1 MNVLLTGAFG
11 NVGVSTLEELLQQG
25 HRVRCFDLRTPANER
40 TARHYRDRIEVMWG
54 DLRHPQE
61 VAAAV
66 VGQDVVIHVAFIIPK
81 MSATGI
87 ESEQQ
92 PALAEA
98 VNIGGTR
105 NLVRAM
111 QQQPVPPRLIFT
123 SSLHVYGRTQDLPP
137 PRTVAETPHP
147 IEHYA
152 RHKLACEQMIRTSG
166 LTWAIL
172 RLAATFPIALK
183 LDPGM
188 FDVPLANRMEYVHT
202 RDVGLAL
209 ANAVSSDDIW
219 GKTLLIGGGPRCQH
233 IFGDMVARIMAALGL
248 PMLPQEAFATVP
260 FATDWLD
267 TAESERLLHYQTR
280 TLDDF
285 LRDMVRLMGPRA
297 QFVRLFRPV
306 VRRSLLQQSV
316 HWRRKVA
323 GARTRQPAWAGKVA
337 LITGASGGIGAAVA
351 RGLAQQGLRVA
362 LVGRR
367 VERLDLL
374 ADEIRR
380 DGGQAHVIAADLTDE
395 GERQRVIEAAD
406 ALGELE
412 VLVNCAGFG
421 WYGFGS
427 DMAWPV
433 AAQMIQTNLAAVAHL
448 TLLALPAMRARNSG
462 HIINIG
468 SISGSLPMQGIAVYS
483 ATKSFVDSFTTAL
496 YRELVGTHI
505 KVSVV
510 RPGPVRTEF
519 FDRSEQQA
527 GGRRIPAERFAVT
540 PEAVGRKVARL
551 LRRPRRVAYVPGWL
565 GFVPWV
571 EPLFGGL
578 IDRLGPLL
586 LRRSASTRRQV
597 RGQAIGPVH

>member
-11 NVGVSTLEELLQQG
+11 NVGVSTLDELLKQG
-25 HRVRCFDLRTPANER
+25 HHVRCFDLRTPANER
-40 TARHYRDRIEVMWG
+40 TARHYRDRIEVVWG
-54 DLRHPQE
+54 DLRHPEE

-66 VGQDVVIHVAFIIPK
+66 AGQDVVIHVAFIIPK

-98 VNIGGTR
+98 VNVGGTR
-105 NLVRAM
+105 NLIRAM
-111 QQQPVPPRLIFT
+111 EQQPVPPRLIFT
-123 SSLHVYGRTQDLPP
+123 SSLHIYGRTQNLPP
-137 PRTVAETPHP
+137 PRTVNEAPRP

-152 RHKLACEQMIRTSG
+152 KHKLACEEMIRASG
-166 LTWAIL
+166 LEWAIL

-188 FDVPLANRMEYVHT
+188 FDVPLDNRLEYVHT

-209 ANAVSSDDIW
+209 ANAVSSQEIW
-219 GKTLLIGGGPRCQH
+219 GKTLLIGGGPRCQY
-233 IFGDMVARIMAALGL
+233 IFGDVVARIMGVLGL
-248 PMLPQEAFATVP
+248 PMLPKEAFTTVP
-260 FATDWLD
+260 FPTDWLD
-267 TAESERLLHYQTR
+267 TEESQRLLRYQTR

-285 LRDMVRLMGPRA
+285 LKDMVKLMGLRA
-297 QFVRLFRPV
+297 HLVRLFRPIV
-306 VRRSLLQQSV
+306 QHSLLQQSV

-323 GARTRQPAWAGKVA
+323 GMRARQPDWTGKIA

-351 RGLAQQGLRVA
+351 RELALQGLRTV

-367 VERLDLL
+367 IERLDLL

-380 DGGQAHVIAADLTDE
+380 NGGEAYVIVADLTDE
-395 GERQRVIEAAD
+395 EERQRVLTEAN
-406 ALGELE
+406 ALGELA
-412 VLVNCAGFG
+412 VLANCAGFG

-427 DMAWPV
+427 EMTWPV

-448 TLLALPAMRARNSG
+448 TLLALRDMRARNSG

-483 ATKSFVDSFTTAL
+483 GTKSFVDSFTTAL
-496 YRELVGTHI
+496 YRELVGTRV

-540 PEAVGRKVARL
+540 PEAVGRTVAGL

-565 GFVPWV
+565 GVVPWV

-586 LRRSASTRRQV
+586 LRRPAAARGRR
-597 RGQAIGPVH
+597 AMEPVN